1 MFEFFCVVS
10 LLIFASFCVDI
21 CVDFRLSFSF
31 IYCLF
36 ILAPVLFA
44 LLTSFPC
51 VCVLKFSSFVGDCL
65 CLFCWSFESA
75 LFSCLHML
83 FQSITFC
90 HDGVV
95 VIFVRHLLSALKV
108 SSAPTSK
115 SIPVLYHYCQSLQ
128 H

>member
-1 MFEFFCVVS
+1 MLPSVLHCVDLTLFNKLFSRCLNIFCVVS

-21 CVDFRLSFSF
+21 CVDFWFSFSF

-51 VCVLKFSSFVGDCL
+51 VCVLKFSSFVGGCL

-75 LFSCLHML
+75 LFSCLRML
-83 FQSITFC
+83 FK
-90 HDGVV
+90 VLN
-95 VIFVRHLLSALKV
+95 FV
-108 SSAPTSK
+108 TM
-115 SIPVLYHYCQSLQ
+115 VLW
-128 H
+128 